1 VPGAGIKAINK
12 RIRSVRST
20 QQITK
25 AMKMV
30 AAAKLRRAQDRLLAG
45 RPYAE
50 KLAGVLSHLAESGE
64 GTHPLLAT
72 RPVVRKRLYITVTSD
87 KGLAGAYNMNV
98 IKVAQAGIEKGRR
111 EGIGC
116 EVYAIGKKARDY
128 FAKRGFTLLGS
139 HADFGGEATADR
151 ARMIAERVMAA
162 FLDGTFDEVRL
173 VYARFVST
181 LTQRPTDER
190 LLPIARG
197 AVAERP
203 ATTARAGA
211 PAQADAQDEHCARDY
226 IWEPGREELYRLL
239 LPLYLRNRVYIALC
253 EAYASEHGAR
263 MTSMTA
269 ATDNAGELIDFL
281 TLRRNRERQ
290 AAITQ
295 ELSEIVGGANAL

>member
-50 KLAGVLSHLAESGE
+50 KLAGVLGHLADSGE
-64 GTHPLLAT
+64 GSHPLLAART
-72 RPVVRKRLYITVTSD
+72 VRKRLFITITSD

-98 IKVAQAGIEKGRR
+98 IKVAQAEIEKGRR
-111 EGIGC
+111 EGVAG
-116 EVYAIGKKARDY
+116 EVYAIGKKGRDH
-128 FAKRGFTLLGS
+128 FGKRGFTLFES

-151 ARMIAERVMAA
+151 ARMIADRAAAA

-181 LTQRPTDER
+181 LTQRPTEEL
-190 LLPIARG
+190 LLPIAR
-197 AVAERP
+197 E
-203 ATTARAGA
+203 
-211 PAQADAQDEHCARDY
+211 AQADPGGASGHPAAPAAGHEY
-226 IWEPGREELYRLL
+226 IWEPGREELHRLL